1 MKDRSILIRELARLE
16 RPVIDVMTDLQNY
29 DWNCDAELYVLT
41 ILDVRNVMK
50 KYLDNEISAS
60 ELSTWADKLEMRE
73 DLDYEDGRNKEIA
86 TLLFNLSSPEIN
98 QPITKENIQKLTDEI
113 N

>member
-1 MKDRSILIRELARLE
+1 
-16 RPVIDVMTDLQNY
+16 
-29 DWNCDAELYVLT
+29 
-41 ILDVRNVMK
+41 MK
-50 KYLDNEISAS
+50 KYLDDEISAA

-86 TLLFNLSSPEIN
+86 TVLLNLSSPEIN
-98 QPITKENIQKLTDEI
+98 QPITKENIQKLIDEI